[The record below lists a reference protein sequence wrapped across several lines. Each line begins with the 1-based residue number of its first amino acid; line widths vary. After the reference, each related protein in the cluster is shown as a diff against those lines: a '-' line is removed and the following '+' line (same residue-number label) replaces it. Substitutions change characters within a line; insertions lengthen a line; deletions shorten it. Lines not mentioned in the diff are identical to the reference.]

1 MRMSVTTT
9 SGRSASTR
17 RAASRGRRRQRR
29 PRSPAVS
36 RAAAGPLANEIV
48 ILGEHEPDRHGDE
61 DTPVTTAP
69 LVLIVDDN
77 QKNLRLA
84 RDVLRAA
91 GFRTLEAD
99 RGAAGLRLQPST
111 PARRDLDGSPVAG
124 HGRCGRRRKLANGP
138 RTSAIPVVALSA
150 LVLEGGVAWLL
161 SNGFAGHLDKP
172 IDVQEFPRQV
182 RRFCSG

>member
-1 MRMSVTTT
+1 M
-9 SGRSASTR
+9 
-17 RAASRGRRRQRR
+17 
-29 PRSPAVS
+29 
-36 RAAAGPLANEIV
+36 
-48 ILGEHEPDRHGDE
+48 
-61 DTPVTTAP
+61 TTAP

-77 QKNLRLA
+77 QKNLKLA

-99 RGAAGLRLQPST
+99 RGAAGVALAAEHLPDVILMDLRLPDMDGAEA
-111 PARRDLDGSPVAG
+111 ARRI
-124 HGRCGRRRKLANGP
+124 ANGP

-172 IDVQEFPRQV
+172 IDVQEFPHQV